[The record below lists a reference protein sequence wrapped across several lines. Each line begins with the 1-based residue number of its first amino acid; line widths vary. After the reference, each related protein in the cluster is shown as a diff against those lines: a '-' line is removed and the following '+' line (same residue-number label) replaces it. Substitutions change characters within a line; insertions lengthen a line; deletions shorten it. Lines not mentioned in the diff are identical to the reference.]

1 MSSLWS
7 LSGLKFRSKESIWAG
22 ISIILLIEGFY
33 VPILSLEAVEVE
45 IAAKDRTDQ
54 ILPQDLRMRLQQ
66 PQQPTRPCG

>member
-1 MSSLWS
+1 MSSLLS

-45 IAAKDRTDQ
+45 ITAKDRTDQ
-54 ILPQDLRMRLQQ
+54 ILPQDLRMRLQW